1 MPRGYYP
8 TASRWER
15 RGAVYVRRRQSPAH
29 LYQAVHRAFS
39 TIRLLGRAGRQV
51 RWSGHSF
58 HTGGHVFPAAAQAG
72 PANRAPACGDRPAA
86 GPAGQTRIP
95 GPTHERG
102 EKRKER
108 TVGKSPGRP
117 AVPYRGGADAT
128 GAGLNSKGPATGSRN
143 RRWRKLRDVRPINEI
158 QDNLKIRQQQQ
169 NYFSTLICA
178 TRLQPVC

>member
-86 GPAGQTRIP
+86 GPVTGWADSDTRTDAREGREKEGENCREDQLFPTEVGQM
-95 GPTHERG
+95 
-102 EKRKER
+102 
-108 TVGKSPGRP
+108 RP
-117 AVPYRGGADAT
+117 A
-128 GAGLNSKGPATGSRN
+128 
-143 RRWRKLRDVRPINEI
+143 
-158 QDNLKIRQQQQ
+158 QD
-169 NYFSTLICA
+169 
-178 TRLQPVC
+178 